1 MTPVDHANELR
12 ARVWSR
18 DERHTIAQWAN
29 VLVTHWSDTPTVV
42 GLEGCDEAS
51 FDLAARYPDGI
62 VVFNIVTSGIRLPEP
77 EVRKKSSEVL
87 AKTGGHVR
95 CTATC
100 ILGEG
105 FWASTARAMVA
116 GITLLSR
123 QRHPHKVFG
132 IIAEAAQWV
141 EPKLLPEGALASDL
155 IGTLT
160 ALGANPQA

>member
-1 MTPVDHANELR
+1 MDLANELR
-12 ARVWSR
+12 LRVWSK
-18 DERHTIAQWAN
+18 DDRHAIAQWAN
-29 VLVTHWSDTPTVV
+29 VLVTHWSDTPTVT
-42 GLEGCDEAS
+42 GLEKCDVAS
-51 FDLAARYPDGI
+51 FDLAERYPPGI
-62 VVFNIVTSGIRLPEP
+62 VVFNVITSGIRLPEP

-132 IIAEAAQWV
+132 NVEEAARWV
-141 EPKLLPEGALASDL
+141 ESRLLPEGARATDL
-155 IGTLT
+155 IGMLVD
-160 ALGANPQA
+160 LGAHGR